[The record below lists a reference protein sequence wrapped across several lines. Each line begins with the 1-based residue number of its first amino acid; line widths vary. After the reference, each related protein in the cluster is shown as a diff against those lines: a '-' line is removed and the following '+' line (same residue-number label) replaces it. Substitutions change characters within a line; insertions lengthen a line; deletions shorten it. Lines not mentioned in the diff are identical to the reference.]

1 MKSII
6 LSCIIVF
13 ISLNYSYSQTG
24 IIKGRIL
31 TEKGIP
37 AKNVVITLN
46 DNKELEVDS
55 SGHYKFTNL
64 PANTYEI
71 KAKHISFTSQ
81 TVAVTL
87 KKGEVKTIDFALR
100 QSENTLKEV
109 LVSGHRG
116 MVEQHPSNS
125 LRVQTPLI
133 ELAQNVQV
141 INSEILSKQQSFNL
155 ADGLYKNV
163 SGISRQTHWNDL
175 YVNISMRGSQ
185 IQAFRNGMN
194 IVASY
199 WGPLSED
206 MATVERVEFIKGPA
220 GFMMSSGD
228 PAGIYNVVTK
238 KPTGEQKGEVTFS
251 LGSFD
256 MYRTTLDLDGR
267 LSSNGKLLYRLNV
280 AGSSSASFRPNE
292 DSKRLT
298 IAPVISY
305 QLGENTKAIFE
316 YTYQKAKMTD
326 IGSAY
331 LFSPFGFKSLPRDF
345 TFSTVGLEPLNI
357 DEHNTFLT
365 IEHDFSSNWKLT
377 AQGSYFNYNQIGAS
391 SWPKDV
397 FPDGKMLRK
406 TDIWDAQ
413 SEMQLGQL
421 FLNGNF
427 NTGKVKHRILAGID
441 LGKKEYFADWN
452 TGLVL
457 DTLNGGEFDPQN
469 PIYSFDTNRPDT
481 LTFDRSLPLK
491 TRAFNGGGL
500 MNSSYSSIYVQD
512 ELGFFDNSLRITLAA
527 RYTSMSVGT
536 WGDAPINSKKVTPR
550 LGFSYSIDKNTS
562 VYGLYDQAFLP
573 QRQGN
578 LHDGS
583 EIKPITGDN
592 IELGAK
598 RNWADGRW
606 NTTLSAYRIV
616 KNHELTSYGPR
627 PEDVIEIGQKRVQ
640 GIEFDIKGELYKG
653 INLIAN
659 YAYTDAIISK
669 VNQGVNTDEQ
679 LNFFEGQR
687 LAGSDKHI
695 VNVWLDYEI
704 QSGVAKGLG
713 IMAGMNSNLD
723 RGTGSYSID
732 LPETNIEDYLRFDAG
747 LSYRKDRWYTN
758 LNIQNLFDK
767 YLVEGGGVSNFSS
780 GSVYSWQAG
789 APRNFRMTVGYKF

>member
-6 LSCIIVF
+6 LSCMIILALC
-13 ISLNYSYSQTG
+13 SYSYSQTG
-24 IIKGRIL
+24 IIKGRVL
-31 TEKGIP
+31 TEKGNP
-37 AKNVVITLN
+37 AKNVVINLN
-46 DNKELEVDS
+46 GSQELEVDS
-55 SGHYKFTNL
+55 SGYYEFTKL

-71 KAKHISFTSQ
+71 KAKHVSFASQ
-81 TVAVTL
+81 VITVDL
-87 KKGEVKTIDFALR
+87 KNSEVKTLDFALK

-109 LVSGHRG
+109 LVSGYKG
-116 MVEQHPSNS
+116 AVEQQPSSS

-141 INSEILSKQQSFNL
+141 INSETMSKQQSFNL

-206 MATVERVEFIKGPA
+206 MATVERVEFVKGPA

-305 QLGENTKAIFE
+305 QLGENTKATFE
-316 YTYQKAKMTD
+316 YTYQKARMTD

-345 TFSTVGLEPLNI
+345 TFSAVGLEPLNI

-377 AQGSYFNYNQIGAS
+377 AQGSYFNYNQTGAS
-391 SWPKDV
+391 SWPLDV

-427 NTGKVKHRILAGID
+427 
-441 LGKKEYFADWN
+441 
-452 TGLVL
+452 
-457 DTLNGGEFDPQN
+457 
-469 PIYSFDTNRPDT
+469 
-481 LTFDRSLPLK
+481 
-491 TRAFNGGGL
+491 
-500 MNSSYSSIYVQD
+500 
-512 ELGFFDNSLRITLAA
+512 
-527 RYTSMSVGT
+527 
-536 WGDAPINSKKVTPR
+536 
-550 LGFSYSIDKNTS
+550 
-562 VYGLYDQAFLP
+562 
-573 QRQGN
+573 
-578 LHDGS
+578 
-583 EIKPITGDN
+583 
-592 IELGAK
+592 
-598 RNWADGRW
+598 
-606 NTTLSAYRIV
+606 
-616 KNHELTSYGPR
+616 
-627 PEDVIEIGQKRVQ
+627 
-640 GIEFDIKGELYKG
+640 
-653 INLIAN
+653 
-659 YAYTDAIISK
+659 
-669 VNQGVNTDEQ
+669 
-679 LNFFEGQR
+679 
-687 LAGSDKHI
+687 
-695 VNVWLDYEI
+695 
-704 QSGVAKGLG
+704 
-713 IMAGMNSNLD
+713 
-723 RGTGSYSID
+723 
-732 LPETNIEDYLRFDAG
+732 
-747 LSYRKDRWYTN
+747 
-758 LNIQNLFDK
+758 
-767 YLVEGGGVSNFSS
+767 
-780 GSVYSWQAG
+780 
-789 APRNFRMTVGYKF
+789 